1 MKRFVRV
8 VCLFVVIAT
17 LATVP
22 AAAEEFMP
30 RASDYLSSYRAYC
43 VKDSSTSVTVA
54 FHVLGTR
61 LMDEIGVNLVK
72 VQYSS
77 DQEHWTTAKTFRKA
91 DYSNM
96 TVADAA
102 AHASTL
108 TCTVPAGYYYRAYVE
123 FYAAKDNG
131 FAERYYYTATI

>member
-1 MKRFVRV
+1 MKRFVRFI
-8 VCLFVVIAT
+8 CLFVVIAT
-17 LATVP
+17 LAAVP
-22 AAAEEFMP
+22 AAAEEVTP
-30 RASDYLSSYRAYC
+30 RASHYLAAYRAYC
-43 VKDSSTSVTVA
+43 TMNSATSLTVS
-54 FHVLGTR
+54 FYVLGAG

-91 DYSNM
+91 EYPNM
-96 TVADAA
+96 TIYNDAC
-102 AHASTL
+102 HGDML

-131 FAERYYYTATI
+131 FAERFYYTGTI